1 MKRTGRKWPKN
12 LLFKPCMSDIFDP
25 AHFAE
30 EDWQPHRGI
39 ASLFLISAGGTL
51 NYDFALA
58 GQMAETPLLQRSPQ
72 LKTLL
77 VALSMPLSR
86 CRLIRVPHGEHH
98 LQEPS
103 FHRYIRQ
110 VVYIP
115 LVQFPETQFFL
126 EDQPVSLQANAPYQ
140 ITGTQTH
147 KVVNHNQ
154 ADCVYL
160 QIEARGSRS
169 DSVFLE
175 PHQFDVLN
183 PGQMRHLLGIINE
196 GLIQSALGHPK
207 CHSLQQS
214 LHGLLEDWEAHF
226 SQFENN
232 WAGELGYQ
240 DVLLDF
246 AALMNGKQSYLSLK
260 AQYAMAVIE
269 SQLATTNA
277 PKAKRHF
284 CRYFF
289 AARQP
294 LPDKAQCPQFEK
306 PIFIISAPRAGSTM
320 LFETLSQFPNL
331 WTIGEESHELI
342 EDIPPLH
349 PEAQDF
355 SSNRLTGLQATQDI
369 VDLLKRRFV
378 RQLRNRDGIDYLK
391 AGQPPARVRFLEK
404 TPKNALRI
412 PFLKAAFPDAL
423 FIYLYRDPLE
433 NISSLVEG
441 WRSLRFIAYR
451 NLPNWTHRQWSFFL
465 PDGWQRLH
473 SEPLA
478 TIAAYQWQQ
487 CNDTIAHDLKNIP
500 ANDWCRVSYADLV
513 AHPQQ
518 TFMQIAHFAELD
530 KDNDIQA
537 LLSKTLPVSRLTL
550 SSPAAN
556 KWRKYEAEL
565 QGVMSAIKVPAL

>member
-1 MKRTGRKWPKN
+1 
-12 LLFKPCMSDIFDP
+12 MSDIFNP

-77 VALSMPLSR
+77 AALSMPLSR
-86 CRLIRVPHGEHH
+86 CRLIRLPHGEHH
-98 LQEPS
+98 LRESS
-103 FHRYIRQ
+103 FHRYTRQ

-126 EDQPVSLQANAPYQ
+126 DDQPVSLQVNLPYQ

-147 KVVNHNQ
+147 KIVNPHQ

-160 QIEARGSRS
+160 QVEARGTRS
-169 DSVFLE
+169 DSVFFE

-183 PGQMRHLLGIINE
+183 PGQMRHLLGIIID
-196 GLIQSALGHPK
+196 GLAQSALYHPK
-207 CHSLQQS
+207 CHALQQS
-214 LHGLLEDWEAHF
+214 LHGLSEDWEAHF
-226 SQFENN
+226 AQFENN

-246 AALMNGKQSYLSLK
+246 AALMNGKQPYLSPK
-260 AQYAMAVIE
+260 AQYAIAVID
-269 SQLATTNA
+269 SQLATTNP

-306 PIFIISAPRAGSTM
+306 PIFIISAPRAGSTL
-320 LFETLSQFPNL
+320 LFETLAQFPNL

-349 PEAQDF
+349 PNAQNF
-355 SSNRLTGLQATQDI
+355 SSNRLTGLHATQDI

-378 RQLRNRDGIDYLK
+378 RQLRNRDGIDYLRT
-391 AGQPPARVRFLEK
+391 GQSPARVRFLEK

-441 WRSLRFIAYR
+441 WRSLRFSAYR
-451 NLPNWTHRQWSFFL
+451 SLPNWTHRQWSFFL
-465 PDGWQRLH
+465 PEGWQGLH
-473 SEPLA
+473 SASLA

-500 ANDWCRVSYADLV
+500 DNDWCRVSYADLV
-513 AHPQQ
+513 THPQQ
-518 TFMQIAHFAELD
+518 TLMQIAHFAELD
-530 KDNDIQA
+530 TDNDIQA

-565 QGVMSAIKVPAL
+565 QGVMSAIKMPAL